1 MKKHSKSKVSRD
13 MYHWRIVVPE
23 RILNLDFGFGET
35 IKFDDHMIPQ
45 KAVGFVYIMN
55 YLADDGQMYSYI
67 GKKNF
72 FSKRK
77 KKFGKKKL
85 AAMTDK
91 RAKKYEIVVK
101 PDYKNYFSSN
111 AELKQAYK
119 DGRLIYRT
127 ILKICF
133 SKAELTYQE
142 TKFQFKHEVLE
153 RDEYLNGNILGR
165 FYKGKI

>member
-1 MKKHSKSKVSRD
+1 MRLKDKVRKE
-13 MYHWRIVVPE
+13 MYKWNIEISHGKVIPFKD
-23 RILNLDFGFGET
+23 N
-35 IKFDDHMIPQ
+35 MIPEN
-45 KAVGFVYIMN
+45 AVGFVYVMN
-55 YLADDGQMYSYI
+55 YLAKDGKMYSYI

-72 FSKRK
+72 FSRRK

-101 PDYKNYFSSN
+101 PDYENYFSSN
-111 AELKQAYK
+111 VEIKKAYK
-119 DGRLIYRT
+119 EGRIIYRT
-127 ILKICF
+127 ILEICF
-133 SKAELTYQE
+133 TKTQLTYQE
-142 TKFQFKHEVLE
+142 AKYQFKYEVLE

>member
-1 MKKHSKSKVSRD
+1 MRLKDKVRKEF
-13 MYHWRIVVPE
+13 YRWQIEITHGKTVPFKE
-23 RILNLDFGFGET
+23 N
-35 IKFDDHMIPQ
+35 MIPEN
-45 KAVGFVYIMN
+45 AVGFVYVMN
-55 YLADDGQMYSYI
+55 YIGDDGQMYSYI

-72 FSKRK
+72 FSRRK

-142 TKFQFKHEVLE
+142 TKYQFKHEVLE

>member
-1 MKKHSKSKVSRD
+1 MRLKDKVKKD
-13 MYHWRIVVPE
+13 MYQWHILPNQNAMSVPFKE
-23 RILNLDFGFGET
+23 S
-35 IKFDDHMIPQ
+35 MIPDN
-45 KAVGFVYIMN
+45 AIGFVYIMN
-55 YLADDGQMYSYI
+55 MKDKKGKMHSYI

-72 FSKRK
+72 YSKRK

-91 RAKKYEIVVK
+91 RAKKYEIVIK

-142 TKFQFKHEVLE
+142 TKYQFKHEVLE